1 MTEKER
7 IKNVLMNVTVLATNS
22 YYYIKYR
29 DGRDIALIIEIV
41 NKAIPIKPIVKNNT
55 MLCGMCHEPMD
66 IGFYYYQNSKKRQYT
81 VRTDCHSNYC
91 PNCGQRIDW
100 EKQQ

>member
-22 YYYIKYR
+22 YYYSKYR
-29 DGRDIALIIEIV
+29 DWRDIALIVEIV

-55 MLCGMCHEPMD
+55 ILCGMCHEPMG
-66 IGFYYYQNSKKRQYT
+66 IGFCYYQNSEKRQYF
-81 VRTDCHSNYC
+81 VRNDCHSNYC
-91 PNCGQRIDW
+91 PNCGQAIDW
-100 EKQQ
+100 SNEE